1 MKRRNV
7 LKYLSMSAA
16 TVGLSQISCN
26 AQSQEKYNV
35 LFLAIDD
42 LRPQLKSYGEAQ
54 MLTPNLDKLADR
66 GVLFERAYCQI
77 PVCGASRLSVMTG
90 ARPNKSPGEPVGRF
104 WSYHSRLDEPV
115 ENWRGNLEP
124 AGINRPKTPEGNPA
138 PTLPMLFKQQ
148 GYNTQS
154 VGKIYHVMDDDLDA
168 WNYGMTRF
176 KDIRVYNI
184 PGNERNAYEI
194 GENQPDNAYPD
205 GITRDLAIAALRNL
219 KEQQKPFF
227 LALGFVKPH
236 LPFNCPKKYWDMYDR
251 NTIELAQN
259 PFAPTDAPSESLHDW
274 GELRGYRNL
283 VFSDETQSQL
293 DEEYARTL
301 IHGYYAC
308 TTFVDTCIGSVL
320 DELERLGL
328 RDNTII
334 VVWGDHGF
342 LLGEHNLWAKTTN
355 YELALRVPLIIDVP
369 GKFKPA
375 KTSALV
381 ELVDIYPTLCE
392 LVGIEPP
399 QHLEGT
405 SLVPLLNNPQR
416 AWKGAV
422 FSRYEY
428 GDTILTDRYNYT
440 EYIDVEDNFLS
451 RMLYDR
457 HLDPLETRNIANLP
471 ENAALVETLSELL
484 AIGWKRAAVFGN
496 GNFPIPFDVLP
507 DGTIIVPDSISRSKS
522 SQLFPASPRVSLK
535 AKEIEIL
542 NKQATLS
549 MGTQKDLTFQIESG
563 DRFQIARL
571 WLVEK
576 QDPTKNAIRV
586 EMIGNQSIVGRWSS
600 PKPGDYFYQLHLK
613 KSNENYIVKTGTVK
627 LV

>member
-7 LKYLSMSAA
+7 LKYLGLSAA
-16 TVGLSQISCN
+16 TVGLSKIS
-26 AQSQEKYNV
+26 AHAKSPEKYNV

-42 LRPQLKSYGEAQ
+42 LRPQLQSYGEVQ
-54 MLTPNLDKLADR
+54 MLTPNLDKLANQ
-66 GVLFERAYCQI
+66 GMLFERAYCQI
-77 PVCGASRLSVMTG
+77 PVCGASRLSIMTG
-90 ARPNKSPGEPVGRF
+90 ARPYKSPGEPVGRF

-115 ENWRGNLEP
+115 TNWLGNLEP

-154 VGKIYHVMDDDLDA
+154 IGKIYHVMEDDLDA

-205 GITRDLAIAALRNL
+205 GITRDLAIAALQNL
-219 KEQQKPFF
+219 KEQPKPFF

-259 PFAPTDAPSESLHDW
+259 PFAPTDAPAESLHAW
-274 GELRGYRNL
+274 GELRGYQNL
-283 VFSDETQSQL
+283 IFSDETRSQL

-308 TTFVDTCIGSVL
+308 TTFIDTCIGSVV

-328 RDNTII
+328 RENTII

-342 LLGEHNLWAKTTN
+342 LLGEHNLWTKHTN
-355 YELALRVPLIIDVP
+355 YEVALRVPLIIDAP
-369 GKFKPA
+369 GKVNAA

-392 LVGIEPP
+392 LVGIELPR
-399 QHLEGT
+399 HLEGT

-416 AWKGAV
+416 SWKGVA

-428 GDTILTDRYNYT
+428 GDTILTDHYSYT
-440 EYIDVEDNFLS
+440 EYINVEDNFLS

-457 HLDPLETRNIANLP
+457 HLDPLENHNIANLP

-484 AIGWKRAAVFGN
+484 AMGWKRAVFGN
-496 GNFPIPFDVLP
+496 SNFPIPFDVLP
-507 DGTIIVPDSISRSKS
+507 DGSIVSFESLSNPLFSELSGDS
-522 SQLFPASPRVSLK
+522 LPLSLK
-535 AKEIEIL
+535 IKNIEIL
-542 NKQATLS
+542 NKPATVS
-549 MGTQKDLTFQIESG
+549 IGTQKELTFHLESG
-563 DRFQIARL
+563 DRFQSALL
-571 WLVEK
+571 WLIKK
-576 QDPTKNAIRV
+576 QDSTRETIEVELGANPSRV
-586 EMIGNQSIVGRWSS
+586 GDWNS
-600 PKPGDYFYQLHLK
+600 PEPGDYFYQIQIK
-613 KSNENYIVKTGTVK
+613 NSNENYRVKTGLLK
-627 LV
+627 II